1 MPQQYFQKRKTH
13 TIGSHTHLAPP
24 SEHALRTPPPTV
36 GALWHA
42 MTRIGALAAAAPT
55 HTQPPSASPAR
66 RPRIG
71 ALCHSRRSI
80 SCTRRYH
87 MQTPSRSHAPP
98 ALFPLPLRPHP
109 PPPPNSAAHPLL
121 ASLHHHPDEYTTD
134 PAAPP
139 PPSQITPTPAGSY
152 ISRLHPFPT
161 VMSPPPLH
169 PPSSVLTSPTR
180 MTRPLLNP
188 NPRLMR
194 PRLRPTATIPT
205 TISISPASSTRDPP
219 TSCPT
224 Q

>member
-1 MPQQYFQKRKTH
+1 MLPPPP
-13 TIGSHTHLAPP
+13 HTHN
-24 SEHALRTPPPTV
+24 R
-36 GALWHA
+36 
-42 MTRIGALAAAAPT
+42 
-55 HTQPPSASPAR
+55 R
-66 RPRIG
+66 RPRQPVGASHRG

-109 PPPPNSAAHPLL
+109 HPTPNSAAHPLL

-139 PPSQITPTPAGSY
+139 PPSQITPTPVGSY

-161 VMSPPPLH
+161 VMRRPPPLH